1 MRRAEMRKNAR
12 LYDGRPCIVTGSS
25 RAQHKKWGSHTKFRV
40 LFMDGEKP
48 ARAAVPEGKFKQ
60 RSKEIS
66 GAQGT
71 YWSRVEDLVMLSDM
85 ELTRA
90 RRQAMDERTGL
101 VRE

>member
-60 RSKEIS
+60 RSKGIS